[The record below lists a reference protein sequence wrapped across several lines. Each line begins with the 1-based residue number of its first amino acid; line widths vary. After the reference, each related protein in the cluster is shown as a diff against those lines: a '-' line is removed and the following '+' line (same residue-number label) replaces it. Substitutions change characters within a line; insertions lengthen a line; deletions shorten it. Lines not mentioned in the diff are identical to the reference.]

1 MKEYNKEIIPLA
13 KALRREMTPWERKL
27 WYTYLCQYPIR
38 FQRQKVLGNYIAD
51 FYCAKA
57 RLVIELD
64 GGGHYEPEQQVLD
77 AQRTEALKKM
87 GLIVLRFCNL
97 DIDRNFRGV
106 CEKIDKV
113 VQNSLPQ
120 SALLTAPSSE
130 GAKSDR
136 TIYALGF
143 FDGVHLGHQALV
155 NACDQLARDSG
166 CQVGVV
172 TFDTHP
178 ARFVAHQA
186 PPLINTLKERKR
198 LLAVEH
204 FLVLPF
210 NEELM
215 HMPWQAF
222 LEDLIEKGAAG
233 FVCGDDFRFGYKGQ
247 GNAQKL
253 AQFCRERN
261 MPYDVVSEQTIDGVR
276 VSSTYIRSLIED
288 GNMETAAKFLG
299 HPHILS
305 GTVVQGRQLGRTIG
319 IPTANLL
326 IPKDVVVPRLGVYAC
341 TCWMDG
347 KRYMAVTNIG
357 SRPTVDGHQVRAES
371 WLLDFAGDLYGK
383 ELTLEF
389 YKFLRPER
397 KFPSLEELRA
407 EILKNGEET
416 RRFFENF

>member
-1 MKEYNKEIIPLA
+1 ME
-13 KALRREMTPWERKL
+13 
-27 WYTYLCQYPIR
+27 
-38 FQRQKVLGNYIAD
+38 
-51 FYCAKA
+51 
-57 RLVIELD
+57 
-64 GGGHYEPEQQVLD
+64 
-77 AQRTEALKKM
+77 KK
-87 GLIVLRFCNL
+87 I
-97 DIDRNFRGV
+97 
-106 CEKIDKV
+106 
-113 VQNSLPQ
+113 
-120 SALLTAPSSE
+120 
-130 GAKSDR
+130 
-136 TIYALGF
+136 IYALGF

-416 RRFFENF
+416 RKFFENF

>member
-1 MKEYNKEIIPLA
+1 ME
-13 KALRREMTPWERKL
+13 
-27 WYTYLCQYPIR
+27 
-38 FQRQKVLGNYIAD
+38 
-51 FYCAKA
+51 
-57 RLVIELD
+57 
-64 GGGHYEPEQQVLD
+64 
-77 AQRTEALKKM
+77 KK
-87 GLIVLRFCNL
+87 I
-97 DIDRNFRGV
+97 
-106 CEKIDKV
+106 
-113 VQNSLPQ
+113 
-120 SALLTAPSSE
+120 
-130 GAKSDR
+130 
-136 TIYALGF
+136 IYALGF
-143 FDGVHLGHQALV
+143 FDGVHLGHRALLT
-155 NACDQLARDSG
+155 ACIHLAQRKD
-166 CQVGVV
+166 CEVGIV

-178 ARFVAHQA
+178 DKLVSGH
-186 PPLINTLKERKR
+186 PPALINTLKERKR

-276 VSSTYIRSLIED
+276 VSSTYIRYLIED

-347 KRYMAVTNIG
+347 KRYMSVTNIG

-416 RRFFENF
+416 RKFFENF